1 MGAVP
6 VCARPIIEGQKKSEA
21 CDGQNLHHT
30 AVTVHTVS
38 RLVFLKTYRWVV
50 FQYFIMVLLIFTL
63 EITAGALGFLHKD
76 EVGHRNLWV
85 FQT

>member
-1 MGAVP
+1 M
-6 VCARPIIEGQKKSEA
+6 CARPIIEGQKKSEA
-21 CDGQNLHHT
+21 CDGQNLHHA